1 MSVLIRVGIWFAFNV
16 QAIKGAKQ
24 GYVHALLKRDFAHKG
39 ESFPVEDLESF
50 IAVMVG
56 TFSSLV
62 AAGVGFPIPEAGPVV
77 FAGGWVGAHPG
88 IGLLGWLL
96 LPVCILGIVIADM
109 ILYSIGRL
117 YGPRLLDHRFFSRLV
132 PAHKRERIEQN
143 FHKYGMKILLFA
155 RLLPSIPSLVSITA
169 GTMRVPLRRFVIAD
183 IIYAI
188 PGIGLLFTL
197 AFWFG
202 TQIQQ
207 LVENADKKVHEA
219 KPYLVIAGILV
230 IGGYLI
236 YHFLRRPVA
245 TGDPKDIPII
255 GGQMAA
261 KIGTMEKVL
270 SELSGIN
277 TSAGTSENGKAA
289 TPGNPPHDHVGS
301 GKKHESEDAG

>member
-1 MSVLIRVGIWFAFNV
+1 
-16 QAIKGAKQ
+16 
-24 GYVHALLKRDFAHKG
+24 
-39 ESFPVEDLESF
+39 VEDLESF
-50 IAVMVG
+50 FAVMVG

-77 FAGGWVGAHPG
+77 FAGGWIGAHPNIG
-88 IGLLGWLL
+88 ILGWLL

-109 ILYSIGRL
+109 ILYSIGRI

-132 PAHKRERIEQN
+132 PANKRERIEYN

-169 GTMRVPLRRFVIAD
+169 GTMRVPLRRFVLAD
-183 IIYAI
+183 VIYAI

-197 AFWFG
+197 AYWFG
-202 TQIQQ
+202 TQLQQ

-219 KPYLVIAGILV
+219 KPYLVIAGILL
-230 IGGYLI
+230 IGGYLL

-255 GGQMAA
+255 GDQMAA
-261 KIGTMEKVL
+261 KIGSVEKVL

-277 TSAGTSENGKAA
+277 TSAESSENGKAA
-289 TPGNPPHDHVGS
+289 APSNSPHDHVAASQNLNGD
-301 GKKHESEDAG
+301 DAR

>member
-1 MSVLIRVGIWFAFNV
+1 VKAHIGF
-16 QAIKGAKQ
+16 GPQ
-24 GYVHALLKRDFAHKG
+24 GERYL
-39 ESFPVEDLESF
+39 VEDLESF
-50 IAVMVG
+50 LAVMVG

-77 FAGGWVGAHPG
+77 FAGGWVGAHPN

-96 LPVCILGIVIADM
+96 LPVCILGIVIADV

-132 PAHKRERIEQN
+132 PANKRERIEHN

-183 IIYAI
+183 IVYAI

-202 TQIQQ
+202 TQLQQ

-219 KPYLVIAGILV
+219 RPYLIIAGILL
-230 IGGYLI
+230 IGGYLL

-255 GGQMAA
+255 GDQMAA
-261 KIGTMEKVL
+261 KIESVEKVL

-277 TSAGTSENGKAA
+277 TSAESSDNGKAA
-289 TPGNPPHDHVGS
+289 APANSPHDQVATS
-301 GKKHESEDAG
+301 QKPNSDDR